1 MNDALRCLS
10 SSADAA
16 TCTALPGAS
25 LPAGCLVASS
35 AFTPRG
41 TTGIIPGH
49 CKATCSQ
56 EPQTQRHDFWGRRA
70 SKQTSPELAENKRTP
85 GYRGYSLNLNFQLG
99 T

>member
-16 TCTALPGAS
+16 TCTALPRAS
-25 LPAGCLVASS
+25 LPAGCLAASS
-35 AFTPRG
+35 AFTPGG
-41 TTGIIPGH
+41 TTGIISGH

-70 SKQTSPELAENKRTP
+70 SKADLSRAGGEQVHTWLQRLQSQP
-85 GYRGYSLNLNFQLG
+85 
-99 T
+99 